1 MYKEKY
7 KFQILASFHLK
18 IIAMITMLFDHI
30 GAYLVPIKSPFY
42 YPMRVIGRIAMPLY
56 AFFIVEG
63 MRYSHN
69 KLKYLL
75 QLFIMGIIVD
85 IGEIIFLKKY
95 SGSIFDTFVI
105 SGLIIYFLMKKEIYL
120 KVFALI
126 PFAIGIL
133 SGFSFFPI
141 RLEYG
146 PYGMLTVLIIYLGY
160 ALIDFYGKLTC
171 TQYDIDYQAY
181 KKSGTFTFYYVLCAA
196 LLLIGFNALCVIF
209 QKYLYLYFDASSV
222 DYGIQSFIV
231 FALLL
236 LILYNGKRGYN
247 HPLFKWGCYAFYPV
261 HLIILYI
268 IKLIIG

>member
-18 IIAMITMLFDHI
+18 IIAMITMLIDHV

-42 YPMRVIGRIAMPLY
+42 YPMRVVGRIAMPLY

-105 SGLIIYFLMKKEIYL
+105 SGLTIYFLMKKEIYL

-160 ALIDFYGKLTC
+160 ALIDVYGK
-171 TQYDIDYQAY
+171 YGQAD
-181 KKSGTFTFYYVLCAA
+181 VLPVTEET
-196 LLLIGFNALCVIF
+196 L

-236 LILYNGKRGYN
+236 LMFYNGKRGYN

-261 HLIILYI
+261 HLIVLYI